1 MLDDKCI
8 KFLNDLFDGVYI
20 VDTDRKILF
29 WNESAEKITGYS
41 ATEVLG
47 KSCSDN
53 LLRHVTTLGT
63 PLCENGCPLN
73 ETIADG
79 VSRSIDVYLHH
90 KLGHRVPVQVRS
102 SPIHDQNGVICGA
115 VEIFTDNSRHENMF
129 RKFKDMQRSLYQ
141 DVLTGIGNR
150 KFADIRMAELMGA
163 FIRQKQV
170 FGVLFVDID
179 LFKHVNDR
187 YGHGIGDKVIKLVA
201 QNLQHGL
208 RPTDLACRFGGE
220 EFLCLLPNVDREDMQ
235 RVAERLR
242 LLVECSW
249 LDTDMGKILVTVSI
263 GGALVRKGD
272 NELCLVD
279 RADRC
284 MYMAK
289 QNGRNSVVIS
299 ED

>member
-73 ETIADG
+73 ETIVDG

-90 KLGHRVPVQVRS
+90 KMGHRVPVQVRS
-102 SPIHDQNGVICGA
+102 SPIHDQNGFICGA
-115 VEIFTDNSRHENMF
+115 AEIFTDNSRHENMF

-141 DVLTGIGNR
+141 DSLTGIGNR
-150 KFADIRMAELMGA
+150 KFADVRMAELMGA
-163 FIRQKQV
+163 FMKQKQD
-170 FGVLFVDID
+170 FGVLFIDID

-220 EFLCLLPNVDREDMQ
+220 EFLCLLPSVDRGDMQ

-272 NELCLVD
+272 NELRLVE

>member
-1 MLDDKCI
+1 MLDDRCI
-8 KFLNDLFDGVYI
+8 GFLNHLFDGVYI